1 MSRARAEI
9 NLAAIAENLNFI
21 KSKTSAQVL
30 AVVKADAYGHGL
42 INVAKAAEKAGAD
55 WLGTALLE
63 EGIALRN
70 GGITKPIISWLTP
83 LGEDFKT
90 AINLEIDLSISSI
103 ELLNEIILVGKSI
116 NKVPRVHIEIDT
128 GMNRGGFGDEW
139 GSLLPEI
146 VRAVKTNEIK
156 AIGIW
161 SHFAR
166 ADEPNEVMN
175 STQLAKF
182 DQKVKQLSDSGVNLE
197 FIHIANSAAAL
208 SNKAAHKN
216 IIRWGIGLYGLSPD
230 VTNMGDSKSLGLKPA
245 MKLFAKLQLVKSVKA
260 GQSVGYGGTAITK
273 SDTKLGVVTLGYADG
288 VPRNANNSAGIY
300 VAGKRAPIIGRVSM
314 DQFVVDLGLDSLAKI
329 GDEVI
334 VFGDGSQ
341 GEYTIDEWAKAC
353 ATINYEIVTRI
364 GVRVPRIYSRE

>member
-1 MSRARAEI
+1 MSRARADI
-9 NLAAIAENLNFI
+9 NLAAIAENIKFI

-42 INVAKAAEKAGAD
+42 INVAKAAEKSGAD

-83 LGEDFKT
+83 IGEDFRT
-90 AINLEIDLSISSI
+90 AINLDIDLSVSSI

-128 GMNRGGFGDEW
+128 GMNRGGFGDDW
-139 GSLLPEI
+139 GLLLPEI
-146 VRAVKTNEIK
+146 VKAVKANEIK

-175 STQLAKF
+175 KTQLDEF
-182 DQKVKQLSDSGVNLE
+182 TQKVKELNDAGVSPEL
-197 FIHIANSAAAL
+197 IHIANSAASL
-208 SNKAAHKN
+208 SNEAAHKN
-216 IIRWGIGLYGLSPD
+216 IVRWGIGLYGLSPD
-230 VTNMGDSKSLGLKPA
+230 VINMGDSKSLGLKPA
-245 MKLFAKLQLVKSVKA
+245 MKLFAKLQLVKAVKA

-288 VPRNANNSAGIY
+288 VPRNANNSAGIF

-314 DQFVVDLGLDSLAKI
+314 DQFVVDLGADSLAKT

-353 ATINYEIVTRI
+353 GTINYEIVTRI

>member
-9 NLAAIAENLNFI
+9 NLAAIAENLKFI

-42 INVAKAAEKAGAD
+42 INVAKAAEKSGAD

-83 LGEDFKT
+83 IGEDFRT
-90 AINLEIDLSISSI
+90 AINLDIDLSVSSI
-103 ELLNEIILVGKSI
+103 ELLNEVILVGKSI

-128 GMNRGGFGDEW
+128 GMNRGGFGDDW
-139 GSLLPEI
+139 GLLLPEI
-146 VRAVKTNEIK
+146 VKAVKANEIK

-175 STQLAKF
+175 KTQLDEF
-182 DQKVKQLSDSGVNLE
+182 TQKVKQLNDAGVSPE
-197 FIHIANSAAAL
+197 FIHIANSAASL
-208 SNKAAHKN
+208 SNEAAHKN
-216 IIRWGIGLYGLSPD
+216 IVRWGIGLYGLSPD
-230 VTNMGDSKSLGLKPA
+230 VINMGDSKSLGLKPA
-245 MKLFAKLQLVKSVKA
+245 MKLFAKLQLVKAVKA

-288 VPRNANNSAGIY
+288 VPRNANNSAGIF

-314 DQFVVDLGLDSLAKI
+314 DQFVVDLGADSLAKT

-353 ATINYEIVTRI
+353 GTINYEIVTRI

>member
-139 GSLLPEI
+139 GLLLPEI

-175 STQLAKF
+175 STQLDKF

-230 VTNMGDSKSLGLKPA
+230 VINMGDSKSLGLKPA

-314 DQFVVDLGLDSLAKI
+314 DQFVVDLGLDSLAKT

>member
-9 NLAAIAENLNFI
+9 NLAAIAENLKFI

-42 INVAKAAEKAGAD
+42 IDVAKAAEKAGAD
-55 WLGTALLE
+55 WFGTALLE

-70 GGITKPIISWLTP
+70 NGITKPIISWLTP
-83 LGEDFKT
+83 IGEDFKT
-90 AINLEIDLSISSI
+90 AINLDIDLSLSSI
-103 ELLNEIILVGKSI
+103 ELLNEIILVGISI

-128 GMNRGGFGDEW
+128 GMNRGGFGDDW
-139 GSLLPEI
+139 GLLLPEI
-146 VRAVKTNEIK
+146 VKAVKANEIK

-161 SHFAR
+161 SHFAM

-175 STQLAKF
+175 KTQLDVF
-182 DQKVKQLSDSGVNLE
+182 TQKVKQLSDAGVSPE

-208 SNKAAHKN
+208 SNRAAHKN

-230 VTNMGDSKSLGLKPA
+230 VINMGDSNSLGLKPA
-245 MKLFAKLQLVKSVKA
+245 MKLFAKLQLVKAVKA

-288 VPRNANNSAGIY
+288 VPRNANNSAGIF
-300 VAGKRAPIIGRVSM
+300 VAGKRAPLIGRVSM
-314 DQFVVDLGLDSLAKI
+314 DQFVVDLGADSLAKT

-334 VFGDGSQ
+334 VFGDGSK

-353 ATINYEIVTRI
+353 GTINYEIVTRI

>member
-1 MSRARAEI
+1 MSRARADI
-9 NLAAIAENLNFI
+9 NLAAIAENIKFI

-42 INVAKAAEKAGAD
+42 INVAKAAEKSGAD

-83 LGEDFKT
+83 IGEDFRT
-90 AINLEIDLSISSI
+90 AINLDIDLSVSSI

-128 GMNRGGFGDEW
+128 GMNRGGFGDDW
-139 GSLLPEI
+139 GLLLPEI
-146 VRAVKTNEIK
+146 VKAVKANEIK

-175 STQLAKF
+175 KTQLDEF
-182 DQKVKQLSDSGVNLE
+182 TQKVKELNDAGVSPE
-197 FIHIANSAAAL
+197 FIHIANSAASL
-208 SNKAAHKN
+208 SNEAAHKN

-230 VTNMGDSKSLGLKPA
+230 VINMGDSKSLGLKPA
-245 MKLFAKLQLVKSVKA
+245 MKLFAKLQLVKAVKA

-288 VPRNANNSAGIY
+288 VPRNANNSAGIF

-314 DQFVVDLGLDSLAKI
+314 DQFVVDLGADSLAKT

-353 ATINYEIVTRI
+353 GTINYEIVTRI